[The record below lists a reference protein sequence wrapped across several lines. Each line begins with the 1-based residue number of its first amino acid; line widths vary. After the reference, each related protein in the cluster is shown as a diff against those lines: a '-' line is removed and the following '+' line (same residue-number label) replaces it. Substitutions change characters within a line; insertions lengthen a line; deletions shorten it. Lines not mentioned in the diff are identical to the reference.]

1 MMGRPGLAA
10 EAVNETANSAGCSSP
25 RRYEEMNQAVTL
37 SVDRGVALICIAN
50 PPVNALSPDVIDGL
64 DAALDRASGDPSVR
78 AIVVMGAGRTFIAGA
93 DIKGLEQLAWGS
105 ESGAPDMHDLLRK
118 LEDAPKPVVM
128 AMHGTALGGGLEV
141 AMAGHY
147 RIAVPDAQMG
157 QPEVNLGII
166 PGAEGTQR
174 LPRLVGLEKAIEMC
188 VSGRPLKA
196 ADALSAGLI
205 DRIYE
210 GELAAGASAFAL
222 EMASRVGPL
231 PKTRERQDKLPS
243 TDALAGILA
252 AGRELARKTRRNL
265 EAPVA
270 VVDALE
276 AAATLPFAEG
286 CAREREIFFH
296 LAKSEQ
302 AKALI
307 HAFFAERGAAKV
319 PGISKDTVATPV
331 HHVGIVGAGTMG
343 GGIAMAC
350 ANARIKVR
358 ITDATDAGLETGL
371 ATIQKN
377 YDASVKRGRFSPAMV
392 EERMARISAEVGYE
406 GFDQADL
413 VVEAVF
419 ENLALKK
426 EIAADL
432 DKIVKPGGI
441 IATNTST
448 LDIDEIAAAT
458 GRPSHVL
465 GLHFFSPANVM
476 RLVEIV
482 RGKSTSPETLATAL
496 ALARQLGKVGVVVG
510 NGPGFVGNRMMF
522 PYMYEAQFLVEDG
535 ATPRQVDDA
544 LTSFGMA
551 MGIFAVDDMAGL
563 DVAWRV
569 RQELNQFSE
578 PGARRPLVA
587 DRLCEMG
594 RFGQKTG
601 KGWYVYGED
610 RKPQPDPDVLSL
622 IEQLA
627 AAKGIRRRSFT
638 KEEIIERT
646 IYALVNEG
654 ARVLDEGLVLRA
666 ADIDV
671 IYTNGYGFPAWR
683 GGPMF
688 YADRVGLEKIY
699 ERVSALH
706 REFGARWAPAPLL
719 ARLAQEG
726 TTFKELDR
734 RRAGSLAGA
743 SS

>member
-1 MMGRPGLAA
+1 
-10 EAVNETANSAGCSSP
+10 
-25 RRYEEMNQAVTL
+25 MNQAVTL
-37 SVDRGVALICIAN
+37 SVDQGVALIRIDN
-50 PPVNALSPDVIDGL
+50 PPVNALSPEVIDGL
-64 DAALDRASGDPSVR
+64 DASLDRASRDDSVQ
-78 AIVVMGAGRTFIAGA
+78 AIVIIGAGRTFIAGA

-105 ESGAPDMHDLLRK
+105 DSGAPEMHELLQK
-118 LEDAPKPVVM
+118 MEDTPKPVVM

-147 RIAVPDAQMG
+147 RVAVPDAQMG

-188 VSGRPLKA
+188 VSGKPIKA

-205 DRIYE
+205 DRIIE
-210 GELAAGASAFAL
+210 GDLATGASGFAR
-222 EMASRVGPL
+222 EMAARKGAL
-231 PKTRERQDKLPS
+231 PKTRERQDKLPPAS
-243 TDALAGILA
+243 AIPGLLA
-252 AGRELARKTRRNL
+252 AGRDLARKTRRNL

-270 VVDALE
+270 AVDALE

-286 CAREREIFFH
+286 CARERDIFFQ

-307 HAFFAERGAAKV
+307 HAFFAERGVSKV
-319 PGISKDTVATPV
+319 PGVSKDTVAAPV
-331 HHVGIVGAGTMG
+331 NRVGIIGAGTMG

-350 ANARIKVR
+350 ANAGISVR
-358 ITDATDAGLETGL
+358 LTDTSQEALDKGT
-371 ATIQKN
+371 ATIRKN
-377 YDASVKRGRFSPAMV
+377 YDVSVTRGRFTPVMV
-392 EERMARISAEVGYE
+392 EERMKRISPQVGYDAF
-406 GFDQADL
+406 GDL
-413 VVEAVF
+413 DLIVEAVF
-419 ENLALKK
+419 ENMALKTQ
-426 EIAADL
+426 IAGSVASL
-432 DKIVKPGGI
+432 GKPEQVF
-441 IATNTST
+441 ATNTST

-458 GRPSHVL
+458 GRAPSVL

-482 RGKSTSPETLATAL
+482 RGKATSPETLATAM
-496 ALARQLGKVGVVVG
+496 AVAKKLGKVGVVVG

-535 ATPRQVDDA
+535 ATPQQVDDA
-544 LTSFGMA
+544 LTGFGMA
-551 MGIFAVDDMAGL
+551 MGMFAVDDMAGL

-578 PGARRPLVA
+578 PGARKPLVA

-601 KGWYVYGED
+601 RGWYLYGDD
-610 RKPQPDPDVLSL
+610 RKPKPDPEVLAL

-627 AAKGIRRRSFT
+627 VANGIRRRSFT
-638 KEEIIERT
+638 NEEIIERT
-646 IYALVNEG
+646 IYALINEG
-654 ARVLDEGLVLRA
+654 ARVLDEGYALRA

-688 YADRVGLEKIY
+688 YADRVGLKKIY
-699 ERVSALH
+699 DRVSAFHQEL
-706 REFGARWAPAPLL
+706 GQRWAPAPLL
-719 ARLAQEG
+719 GKLAKEG
-726 TTFKELDR
+726 TTFKELDK
-734 RRAGSLAGA
+734 RRAGSLVGA
-743 SS
+743 TS